1 MEFIDADGNIIIPK
15 AVRPI
20 IGIEETTLGSTKGA
34 AKQYRYG
41 RLHIRDYDSHYTV
54 HVDKVDPRVD
64 PVGHLLSDAPEY
76 LAGAAAAVYVARKVG
91 GAIYDKRRKEGK
103 NANDAAT
110 DAVISGLIA
119 GFSAG
124 KIAFAATNAAK
135 KVK

>member
-20 IGIEETTLGSTKGA
+20 IGIEETSLGSTKGA

-76 LAGAAAAVYVARKVG
+76 LAGAAAAAYVARKVG

-103 NANDAAT
+103 NANDAAI